1 MAITAYS
8 AWWFLPFVLPLCVYV
23 AYTDLSRMKIT
34 NKAVLALAGVFVVLG
49 PIALPS
55 FDLYLWRLAQLA
67 IMLVFGIVLNAIG
80 TMGAGDAK
88 FIAASAPYVALGDLR
103 LVIALLAASLLAA
116 FVTHR
121 LARHT
126 PLRKLAP
133 NWESWDQ
140 GKKFPMG
147 LALGI
152 TLGFYLLLG
161 ALNGM

>member
-1 MAITAYS
+1 
-8 AWWFLPFVLPLCVYV
+8 
-23 AYTDLSRMKIT
+23 MKIT

>member
-34 NKAVLALAGVFVVLG
+34 NKAVLALAGVFAVLG
-49 PIALPS
+49 LIAMPS
-55 FDLYLWRLAQLA
+55 FDVYLWRLAQLG
-67 IMLVFGIVLNAIG
+67 IMLAFGILLNAAG

-121 LARHT
+121 IARHT

-133 NWESWDQ
+133 NWQSWDQ

-147 LALGI
+147 LALGM
-152 TLGFYLLLG
+152 TLALYLILG
-161 ALNGM
+161 ALNGA